1 VDHSPIESLE
11 GIEHRAVF
19 SGQAAASTHAD
30 ENPGLYDKMGIEGG
44 VMNLGQ
50 RDAVRHHRL
59 AQRLVIVRNDVRR
72 VQEERLRQT

>member
-1 VDHSPIESLE
+1 MQTKIRVY
-11 GIEHRAVF
+11 
-19 SGQAAASTHAD
+19 T
-30 ENPGLYDKMGIEGG
+30 DKMGIEGG